1 MAQVWATFEEI
12 AELYQIDVTSARNL
26 VIENQWERRRYS
38 DGVTR
43 AILPPDAALKLMIDY
58 ATQPPSPDR
67 MSDHVNRAES
77 RSPHV
82 DESCRAQQI
91 P

>member
-1 MAQVWATFEEI
+1 MPQVWATFEEI
-12 AELYQIDVTSARNL
+12 AGLYQIDVTSARNL

-43 AILPPDAALKLMIDY
+43 AILPSDAALKLAKGFALD
-58 ATQPPSPDR
+58 
-67 MSDHVNRAES
+67 
-77 RSPHV
+77 
-82 DESCRAQQI
+82 I